1 MFIVCYDPQ
10 ASDLDRLDHLAS
22 DCEALTKELMAAR
35 NRLAKSE
42 KDKHQVERQ
51 QVCITLSI
59 SLLCTTCVQAC
70 KCSSAGC
77 LFA

>member
-1 MFIVCYDPQ
+1 VRIVSGKSQ

-42 KDKHQVERQ
+42 KDKHQVKQRSTSIQ
-51 QVCITLSI
+51 QSP
-59 SLLCTTCVQAC
+59 SAC
-70 KCSSAGC
+70 WPQ
-77 LFA
+77 

>member
-1 MFIVCYDPQ
+1 MLQ

-42 KDKHQVERQ
+42 KDKHQVKDLQ
-51 QVCITLSI
+51 NGIC
-59 SLLCTTCVQAC
+59 
-70 KCSSAGC
+70 
-77 LFA
+77 